1 RELHAVPTRRSCD
14 LGIKVKGIA
23 FDMLLASYLLNP
35 GENHHD
41 IPTIGHRM
49 GHTAAVLFDE
59 EVYGKGA
66 KMKVPEQAVLSDHV
80 VRKTNLLFRLKTEI
94 EDELK
99 ANEQFDLLQ
108 ELETPLALIL
118 GEMEHTGVQVDIDQ
132 LERMGVKLKQR
143 LSDIEQEVYELA

>member
-1 RELHAVPTRRSCD
+1 KVFKDWAEDIDQKKYVFDAKKTRVA
-14 LGIKVKGIA
+14 LLNQGIKVKGIA

-118 GEMEHTGVQVDIDQ
+118 GEMEH
-132 LERMGVKLKQR
+132 
-143 LSDIEQEVYELA
+143 

>member
-1 RELHAVPTRRSCD
+1 
-14 LGIKVKGIA
+14 
-23 FDMLLASYLLNP
+23 
-35 GENHHD
+35 
-41 IPTIGHRM
+41 
-49 GHTAAVLFDE
+49 

-66 KMKVPEQAVLSDHV
+66 KMKVPEQTILSDHV

-94 EDELK
+94 VNELK

-143 LSDIEQEVYELA
+143 LSDIEQEVYELAGETFNLNSPKQLGPILF